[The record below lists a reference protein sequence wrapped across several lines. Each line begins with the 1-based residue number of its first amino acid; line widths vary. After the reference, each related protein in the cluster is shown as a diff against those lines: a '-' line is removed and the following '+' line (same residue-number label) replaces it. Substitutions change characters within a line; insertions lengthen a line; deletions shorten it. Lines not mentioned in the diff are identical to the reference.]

1 MKRFDDLS
9 CCEKSECER
18 MWVSVSKHKIIL
30 RCVCMKVTNTRRWQ
44 GLCQFFDSAN
54 SQNLCFLRA
63 IIIGSVK
70 MCTATSLCVEFS
82 TITSIRFNDETDPHR
97 VCSPVR
103 FTFALGTHKVSD
115 SVCKRA
121 IIFILL
127 CVFLQFFTT
136 SRLFLLVK
144 IISNI
149 LIHGVAEIE
158 GKTAWT
164 ESSMNALKS
173 TSLKVG
179 HATCTS
185 KIKWNSRETPS
196 REKTEM
202 STKVNDTQIFRAYV
216 YTCKLN
222 T

>member
-18 MWVSVSKHKIIL
+18 MWVSVSKHKIISEM
-30 RCVCMKVTNTRRWQ
+30 CVHESYQHRRRQ
-44 GLCQFFDSAN
+44 GLCQFFST
-54 SQNLCFLRA
+54 SKIPRICVLRA

-70 MCTATSLCVEFS
+70 NVHSDSCVKFS

-127 CVFLQFFTT
+127 CVFL
-136 SRLFLLVK
+136 
-144 IISNI
+144 
-149 LIHGVAEIE
+149 
-158 GKTAWT
+158 
-164 ESSMNALKS
+164 
-173 TSLKVG
+173 
-179 HATCTS
+179 
-185 KIKWNSRETPS
+185 
-196 REKTEM
+196 
-202 STKVNDTQIFRAYV
+202 
-216 YTCKLN
+216 
-222 T
+222 